1 MFNFKILC
9 LYLFC
14 IKINIFCVVDKNTKN
29 EKFINKKNL
38 LNLAF
43 NNKRYFLTGLV
54 IGGFGSALIFHKKQN
69 FLFRNL
75 SVGIGSCSIL
85 SILFLIFKNRKKEN
99 NKNKTLESVEIEIP
113 EEASVINEKKES
125 NKINSLN
132 NYNKKP
138 NWESLL
144 SAKECKAN
152 QKYQKE
158 SIQAFKRCK
167 EILTFSCLEDQI
179 SNLKNFIIFC
189 SVAKKNNDFVI
200 EELLLKAKIKEYNDE
215 KNKILQRIIDILDQ
229 FEKQLKYR
237 NGIDGDVKI
246 DNMDLWDR
254 EIKAILETVCLLID
268 QYIDIQLKELFC
280 FDY

>member
-1 MFNFKILC
+1 M
-9 LYLFC
+9 
-14 IKINIFCVVDKNTKN
+14 
-29 EKFINKKNL
+29 
-38 LNLAF
+38 
-43 NNKRYFLTGLV
+43 TGLV

-113 EEASVINEKKES
+113 EEAPVINEKKES

-144 SAKECKAN
+144 SVKDCKAN
-152 QKYQKE
+152 KEYQKE

-167 EILTFSCLEDQI
+167 EILTSFLCLANQS

-189 SVAKKNNDFVI
+189 RDAIKNNNFVVT
-200 EELLLKAKIKEYNDE
+200 ELWSKSEIREYNNE
-215 KNKILQRIIDILDQ
+215 KNKILKDILGILDQ
-229 FEKQLKYR
+229 FEKQLEHRYS
-237 NGIDGDVKI
+237 IDGDVKI